1 MPPYK
6 IILADDH
13 VLMREG
19 LKRIIQEDPE
29 LQVVDEA
36 GDGLE
41 LLEILEK
48 STPDMVIID
57 INMPRLRGLEA
68 TRFIKELYPEVKVLI
83 LTMNKSKELVY
94 QAMKNGANGYLLK
107 EDAHD
112 VLQVAIERIRR
123 GENFISPL
131 IFDKPLSNY

>member
-29 LQVVDEA
+29 LRVVDEA
-36 GDGLE
+36 GDGVE

-68 TRFIKELYPEVKVLI
+68 TKFIKELYPEVKVLV

-112 VLQVAIERIRR
+112 VLKVAIERIRR

-131 IFDKPLSNY
+131 IFDKPYSTL

>member
-1 MPPYK
+1 MPLYK

-13 VLMREG
+13 ALMREG

-29 LQVVDEA
+29 LRVIDEA

-41 LLEILEK
+41 LLEILER
-48 STPDMVIID
+48 SIPDMVIID

-94 QAMKNGANGYLLK
+94 HAMNIGANGYLLK
-107 EDAHD
+107 EDAHE
-112 VLQVAIERIRR
+112 VLRVAIESIRR

-131 IFDKPLSNY
+131 IFT

>member
-48 STPDMVIID
+48 IYS
-57 INMPRLRGLEA
+57 
-68 TRFIKELYPEVKVLI
+68 
-83 LTMNKSKELVY
+83 
-94 QAMKNGANGYLLK
+94 GYG
-107 EDAHD
+107 HN
-112 VLQVAIERIRR
+112 R
-123 GENFISPL
+123 
-131 IFDKPLSNY
+131 Y

>member
-36 GDGLE
+36 GDGVE

-68 TRFIKELYPEVKVLI
+68 TKFIKELYPEVKVLI

-107 EDAHD
+107 EDAHE

-131 IFDKPLSNY
+131 IFDKPFSTL

>member
-1 MPPYK
+1 MPNYR

-13 VLMREG
+13 VLIRQG
-19 LKRIIQEDPE
+19 LRRLIEEDPE

-48 STPDMVIID
+48 SSPDMVIID

-68 TRFIKELYPEVKVLI
+68 AKFIKE
-83 LTMNKSKELVY
+83 T
-94 QAMKNGANGYLLK
+94 
-107 EDAHD
+107 
-112 VLQVAIERIRR
+112 
-123 GENFISPL
+123 
-131 IFDKPLSNY
+131 LS